1 MAQLLIRQ
9 IDDEDMVRLKR
20 RAQALGTSVEAI
32 GRRALHEAAKLTVDE
47 KRAIVEEMQA
57 WSKQARVPGGK
68 QSLGVDLIRE
78 DRDHD
83 H

>member
-9 IDDEDMVRLKR
+9 IDDEAMARLKR

-32 GRRALHEAAKLTVDE
+32 GRRALHEAAKLTGEE

-57 WSKQARVPGGK
+57 WSKQATIAGST
-68 QSLGVDLIRE
+68 QTLGVDLIRE
-78 DRDHD
+78 DRDND